1 MIPQFIACRSSTAAL
16 NQFKG
21 KLSYINKKS
30 GPVDYCFIDDRYLVF
45 FNWKCY
51 SFINQNPWNRK
62 HSLNTYI
69 LHKDVIL
76 IFQVQKR
83 SKKKS
88 KKFRYKPYYCCQ
100 FINNTSYAFEYS
112 LSVMFNY
119 QRKFVFI
126 SVCKYS
132 SHPLSLAIFFLS
144 QFIIFYLPCYNHTV
158 DLGLLNVLSTLNYFR
173 YLFTLF
179 QSNVWQLCVFPFN
192 RCCFC
197 FIFTDKQY
205 HNRVQTSS
213 ILVLNHKF
221 KTRKG
226 IFIHIYLYL

>member
-16 NQFKG
+16 NQFEG

-83 SKKKS
+83 SKKS
-88 KKFRYKPYYCCQ
+88 KKFRYKTYYCCQ

-112 LSVMFNY
+112 LSVLFNTSESL
-119 QRKFVFI
+119 F
-126 SVCKYS
+126 
-132 SHPLSLAIFFLS
+132 LSLSVSTPLTPYPWRFSSCPNSLFFIYHAT
-144 QFIIFYLPCYNHTV
+144 IIL
-158 DLGLLNVLSTLNYFR
+158 
-173 YLFTLF
+173 
-179 QSNVWQLCVFPFN
+179 
-192 RCCFC
+192 
-197 FIFTDKQY
+197 
-205 HNRVQTSS
+205 
-213 ILVLNHKF
+213 
-221 KTRKG
+221 
-226 IFIHIYLYL
+226 